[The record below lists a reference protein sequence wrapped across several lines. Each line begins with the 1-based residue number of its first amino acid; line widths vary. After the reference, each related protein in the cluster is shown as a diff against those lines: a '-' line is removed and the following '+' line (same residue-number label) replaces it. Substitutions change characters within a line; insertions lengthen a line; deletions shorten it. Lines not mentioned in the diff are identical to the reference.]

1 MGGRVNNSGRGGGRR
16 RSWERDLAP
25 YRWGPRTH
33 LHPPASL
40 LGGQWQQ
47 QKAKAPSQV
56 GYASDT
62 AMCQSAT
69 TLPSTSGRGRDG
81 GGGGARGL
89 ARGGLGS
96 VHSSGVSGKHSG
108 SSGTG
113 LLGGQKM
120 PEKPDSTLLCPGGE
134 GQGSCLSTEQAGP
147 ASTQPGGSY
156 SRQERA
162 PTRSSWRP
170 EGRPP
175 AGASWTPV

>member
-1 MGGRVNNSGRGGGRR
+1 M
-16 RSWERDLAP
+16 
-25 YRWGPRTH
+25 H
-33 LHPPASL
+33 LHPPSSL

-47 QKAKAPSQV
+47 QKAKAPTQV

-62 AMCQSAT
+62 AMCQSVT
-69 TLPSTSGRGRDG
+69 TLPSTRGRGRDG
-81 GGGGARGL
+81 GGGGGAGAWLEGDSAPFTVR
-89 ARGGLGS
+89 
-96 VHSSGVSGKHSG
+96 GVSGKHSG

-113 LLGGQKM
+113 LLGAQKM
-120 PEKPDSTLLCPGGE
+120 LKKPDSTLLCPGGE
-134 GQGSCLSTEQAGP
+134 GEGSSLSTEQAGP